1 MTEEDKILIDNLPEG
16 MSLEE
21 FHTKSRYHQ
30 AMMDYV
36 FKDINPM
43 VLGQNDPEEA
53 QRLFSLVGQEMVKR
67 FGT

>member
-21 FHTKSRYHQ
+21 FHTKAGYHQ
-30 AMMDYV
+30 AMMDYI

-43 VLGQNDPEEA
+43 VL
-53 QRLFSLVGQEMVKR
+53 SLIHI
-67 FGT
+67 

>member
-21 FHTKSRYHQ
+21 FHTKAGYHQ
-30 AMMDYV
+30 AMMDYI